1 MVEMAS
7 SKFVCIVDDSKLV
20 DGLGGSKLAMPVEI
34 VQFCHKY
41 TLQRLQV
48 GGGVAPAWVAWA
60 RPVGTTTRCSGCR
73 RVGGWVGSRG
83 GFGSCECHGHARR
96 VHRWGQ

>member
-48 GGGVAPAWVAWA
+48 GGRVAPAWVAWA
-60 RPVGTTTRCSGCR
+60 LPVGSCA
-73 RVGGWVGSRG
+73 VVPQVHAAAAAGGWEGRRG
-83 GFGSCECHGHARR
+83 AGAAL
-96 VHRWGQ
+96 